1 MLFDTINTSNSKST
15 FKNNLDYNLKK
26 IIGRKIMD
34 LVLLNE
40 DELEQIDGGV
50 NAWGIASGALSV
62 LGGGFAI
69 AAACADPEPVSKGYA
84 IKSGVCWIAS
94 GVTGIISVF

>member
-50 NAWGIASGALSV
+50 NAWGIASG
-62 LGGGFAI
+62 
-69 AAACADPEPVSKGYA
+69 
-84 IKSGVCWIAS
+84 
-94 GVTGIISVF
+94 VTGIISAF